1 MPRKARGP
9 QRSVTDATVPKY
21 SISAASDLSGIP
33 QQQLRRMEESG
44 LITPQRTDGN
54 TRRYSDED
62 VAQMGAAADL
72 ADDGINPA
80 GILYIQRLQLEL
92 EAAYAEIARLRELL
106 AASSTSQPD
115 TTASVHSGQD
125 PL

>member
-9 QRSVTDATVPKY
+9 KRSVTDATMPKY

-44 LITPQRTDGN
+44 LLTPQRTDGN
-54 TRRYSDED
+54 TRRYSDDD
-62 VAQMGAAADL
+62 VAQMGVVADL
-72 ADDGINPA
+72 ADEGINAA
-80 GILYIQRLQLEL
+80 GIVHIQRLQREL
-92 EAAYAEIARLRELL
+92 QAAYAEIARLRDLL
-106 AASSTSQPD
+106 AASTSQPD
-115 TTASVHSGQD
+115 TSTSAHSGQD